1 LKKSHYRIHKLF
13 RFSSGDGEVNK
24 LVAFTITRCG
34 LDDGRFTL
42 GNGAA
47 GIPVSE
53 GSGHTDAAGVGT
65 VSAAEAG
72 VTNTHSN
79 DSLTSIQAVS
89 TPSPDPRYIDISVF
103 DASILGSSAY
113 ILLLSR
119 PFSLPTVTA
128 HQAHQAPQTPEPT
141 SERAIHVI
149 RRALDNATEAHDRDL
164 Y

>member
-1 LKKSHYRIHKLF
+1 MEKAVTSAYGDIKWQPRYTIIDAAKKSIDVNLKKSHYRVHKLF

-53 GSGHTDAAGVGT
+53 VSGHTDAAGVGT
-65 VSAAEAG
+65 ASAAEAG

-79 DSLTSIQAVS
+79 DSLTSI
-89 TPSPDPRYIDISVF
+89 
-103 DASILGSSAY
+103 
-113 ILLLSR
+113 
-119 PFSLPTVTA
+119 
-128 HQAHQAPQTPEPT
+128 
-141 SERAIHVI
+141 
-149 RRALDNATEAHDRDL
+149 
-164 Y
+164 